1 MFKPSKRCGYCAHKL
16 VDDKCIN
23 KECIINQI
31 EEKNT
36 VEKVDDKQ
44 GDK

>member
-1 MFKPSKRCGYCAHKL
+1 MFKPSKRCSYCAHKL
-16 VDDKCIN
+16 VDEKCVN

-31 EEKNT
+31 ETKNMEEK
-36 VEKVDDKQ
+36 EEGKQ